1 MMDDD
6 FDNDDGEDVNIT
18 LMMMVATRKKMTE

>member
-1 MMDDD
+1 MDDD